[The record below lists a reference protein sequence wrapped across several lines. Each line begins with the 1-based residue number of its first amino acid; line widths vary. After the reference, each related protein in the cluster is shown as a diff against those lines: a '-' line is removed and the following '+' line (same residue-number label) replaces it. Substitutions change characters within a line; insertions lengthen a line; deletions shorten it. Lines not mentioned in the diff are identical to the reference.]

1 MEMKMTRRML
11 AGMGVALLFAAIPV
25 TGTAQ
30 QLTTVRE
37 PDAVV
42 AGSADQKPETPTPVL
57 QQARSQG
64 VGVSTRRRRP
74 SVVGYI
80 DDSTIESKVRIR
92 FDSATGTTVPDRA
105 EFLYAKCGCYRD
117 ISHSDPKYD
126 PSAPGP
132 RPGVANG
139 VDYRQLYLEG
149 ELAFDTRLSVFGQI
163 PVRWLEPTSFVANAA
178 PSFTNATGISDVRGG
193 IKLGLSDPASPYTL
207 TGKVQLYLPT
217 GDAAKGLG
225 THHTSVEPS
234 MLFQGELTP
243 TVMLESQVGVWLP
256 IGGAAPLPGTTADH
270 FAGRI
275 LYYGI
280 GPSVTIYET
289 NHLKVMPV
297 VELVGWRVLAG
308 NQTTAV
314 GPSDASGTNIV
325 NIKFGARIGYDAGSF
340 YVGVGKALTDAKWY
354 DNILRFEY
362 RYAF

>member
-1 MEMKMTRRML
+1 MTRRML
-11 AGMGVALLFAAIPV
+11 AGLGVALLFAAIPA
-25 TGTAQ
+25 TAMAQ

-37 PDAVV
+37 PVTVV
-42 AGSADQKPETPTPVL
+42 AGSADQQPETPAPVL

-64 VGVSTRRRRP
+64 IGVATRRRRP

-92 FDSATGTTVPDRA
+92 FDTATGTTVPDRA

-117 ISHSDPKYD
+117 LLHTNPAYD

-132 RPGVANG
+132 RPGAANG
-139 VDYRQLYLEG
+139 VDYHQLYIEG
-149 ELAFDTRLSVFGQI
+149 EVAFDSRVSVFGQI
-163 PVRWLEPTSFVANAA
+163 PVRWLEPTSFLPNTGGPF
-178 PSFTNATGISDVRGG
+178 PSATGISDVRGG
-193 IKLGLSDPASPYTL
+193 VKLGLSDAASPYNL
-207 TGKVQLYLPT
+207 TAKVQLYLPT
-217 GDAAKGLG
+217 GDAGKGLG

-243 TVMLESQVGVWLP
+243 TVTLESQVGVWLP

-280 GPSVTIYET
+280 GPSVTVYET
-289 NHLKVMPV
+289 SRVRVTPV

-308 NQTTAV
+308 NQTKAG
-314 GPSDASGTNIV
+314 GPDDASGTNIV
-325 NIKFGARIGYDAGSF
+325 NIKLGARIGYDAGSF
-340 YVGVGKALTDAKWY
+340 YVGVGKAITDAKWY

-362 RYAF
+362 RYTF